1 MQVDELSIEKLEEAP
16 WNPNQMD
23 DVTLKRLTESIKQ
36 SGLVEPLV
44 VRPTEDHHYEVLSG
58 NQRLK
63 AINGLGFK
71 IVPCVVVDLNDAEA
85 MLLAQ
90 ALNNLRGEDDPVL
103 KGNLLKTILTSVP
116 ENRVISLLPE
126 DKESLRS
133 LTSFGQTDLA
143 QHLQAWEQVRAVRL
157 KHMILQFTEQ
167 QLEAVEKAVNNIM
180 PDVKKD
186 NSGSPNK
193 RGTAIYLLCKYY
205 LERIKVE

>member
-1 MQVDELSIEKLEEAP
+1 MQVDELSIERLEEAP

-143 QHLQAWEQVRAVRL
+143 QHLQAWEQAQATKL